1 MILVM
6 TMTHVH
12 PVINMRALVRHL
24 ETGEE
29 IDVT

>member
-6 TMTHVH
+6 MTRAC
-12 PVINMRALVRHL
+12 PVINMRAWVRHL
-24 ETGEE
+24 ETGGE